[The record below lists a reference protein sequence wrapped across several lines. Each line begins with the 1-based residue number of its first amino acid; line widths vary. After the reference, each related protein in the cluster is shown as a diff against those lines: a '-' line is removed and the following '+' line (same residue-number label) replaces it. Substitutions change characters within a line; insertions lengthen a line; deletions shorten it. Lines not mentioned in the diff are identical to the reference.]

1 MILRAGGDAGTGQ
14 SGCDPLQG
22 GFSRRSIEVT
32 TTPTPPLLSP
42 LAHRLMAPAVTQS
55 LDDLRRAWFQMRIDA
70 TVPGFGGLAGDL
82 TLLRRVRGGI
92 GRVLME
98 GASDE
103 ALAGYP
109 CPWQP
114 PSASDLFFREQGRIG
129 AHGIPKPFILGAAGR
144 DGDLIITLT
153 LFGLAADWAP
163 ILSHA
168 LAATLRHRIDWAATR
183 TRTLP
188 AAIGPLTLEAHQ
200 GLGQDFSL
208 DAPIPPASYHLD
220 FITPMNAEGDDPI
233 LRPAT
238 IIARLARRVEG
249 LARWQDTAIADDW
262 DHLAHLWYDV
272 DYDTRGLA
280 HERMNRH
287 SGRGQQG
294 FTVPTIS
301 GRLTLR
307 AVPAVLIPLLII
319 GAETAIGKGATEGFG
334 RYRLTR
340 TA

>member
-1 MILRAGGDAGTGQ
+1 MI
-14 SGCDPLQG
+14 
-22 GFSRRSIEVT
+22 V
-32 TTPTPPLLSP
+32 PPASPQHTAPPSLSP
-42 LAHRLMAPAVTQS
+42 LTQRLLDPAVTQS
-55 LDDLRRAWFQMRIDA
+55 LGDLMGSWFQVQIAA

-82 TLLRRVRGGI
+82 TLLRRVRGGL

-103 ALAGYP
+103 ALAGRP

-114 PSASDLFFREQGRIG
+114 PSALDLFFREQGRIG
-129 AHGIPKPFILGAAGR
+129 AHGIPKPFILGTADDA
-144 DGDLIITLT
+144 GDLIVTLT
-153 LFGLAADWAP
+153 LFGFAADWCP

-168 LAATLRHRIDWAATR
+168 LAATLRHRIDWAAPGAR
-183 TRTLP
+183 MPP
-188 AAIGPLTLEAHQ
+188 ATIGPLTLAVHQ
-200 GLGQDFSL
+200 GLDQDWAL
-208 DAPIPPASYHLD
+208 DPRMPPADYHLD
-220 FITPMNAEGDDPI
+220 FITPMNGEGDDPI
-233 LRPAT
+233 QRPAT

-262 DHLAHLWYDV
+262 AHLARLWSNL

-280 HERMNRH
+280 RKRMNRH

-294 FTVPTIS
+294 FTVTALS

-307 AVPAVLIPLLII
+307 AVPAALLPVLVI

-334 RYRLTR
+334 RYRLSR
-340 TA
+340 AAS